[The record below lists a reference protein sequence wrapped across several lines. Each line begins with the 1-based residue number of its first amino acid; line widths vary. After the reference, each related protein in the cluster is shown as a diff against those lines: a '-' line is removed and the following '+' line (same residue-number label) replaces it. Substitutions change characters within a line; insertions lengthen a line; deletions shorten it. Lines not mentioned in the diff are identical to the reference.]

1 MDKIV
6 FYSLFSGKHYR
17 TEGAQLWEN
26 IAETI
31 HCYKRLSS
39 LSFSSENCGY
49 QGDGKACRQYRIIF
63 PATRTVF
70 YISPCRKNL
79 PVPGGRSFLSAMPV
93 WVAQFIVW
101 PCNSVVKKITN
112 TAAREVFSSNWHH
125 LGPYATLLC

>member
-1 MDKIV
+1 MEKLAV
-6 FYSLFSGKHYR
+6 NTG
-17 TEGAQLWEN
+17 
-26 IAETI
+26 
-31 HCYKRLSS
+31 
-39 LSFSSENCGY
+39 SF
-49 QGDGKACRQYRIIF
+49 F
-63 PATRTVF
+63 PPPVDFFTFFHAT
-70 YISPCRKNL
+70 NL